1 MDESSTTGEAGDESF
16 EDVSPVTNNT
26 NNSRDVDNVPNTVD
40 DEITNY
46 EPDVTDDENLLSG
59 EESDMSHDSSQMS
72 DLINDNWKEGVVEDV
87 PSITCVEQLLKFE
100 LNGEKWAALEYV
112 EEELNG
118 INLGH
123 ISRGSSLNAIARCLV
138 CAAYAET
145 ASFNDLAAGEF
156 ALLLGMIN

>member
-87 PSITCVEQLLKFE
+87 PSITCVEQ
-100 LNGEKWAALEYV
+100 YT
-112 EEELNG
+112 ELNG